1 MEPVTIGLLG
11 LLAMFLLIALHTPI
25 GIAMG
30 LTGFVGVG
38 ILIGFDPAVSLLGT
52 EPSSAISNSGLA
64 TLALFLLMGSF
75 AARGGLSGEIYEL
88 AYAFVGH
95 RRGGLS
101 ISTIGGCAGFGA
113 VCGSSV
119 ATTATMAKIAL
130 PEMLS
135 RGYSRELA
143 SGSIAA
149 GGTLGML
156 IPPSVVMI
164 LYGILTEQ
172 SVIALFSAAIIPGL
186 MSVAVYVIAIAVVV
200 RLDANAGPRGE
211 RLPWQ
216 ERLPVL
222 KRSWAVLLLATVVS
236 GGIYSGVFTVTEAAS
251 VGASLAFFI
260 ALFRR
265 RLNWRAFL
273 DCLSE
278 TAANTGL
285 IFVIII
291 GASIFSYFITLSQLP
306 GNIVSGIV
314 ALDLHPLLVIVLLQL
329 MFLVLGSIFDTVAAM
344 VITLPFTYPLV
355 TAMGFDPI
363 WWGVINVIVMEIGM
377 ITPPI
382 GINVFV
388 LHGMAK
394 DLPLGVIFKGITP
407 FFLAD
412 LVRLAILTLFPPLT
426 LYLPVAMGL
435 YYP

>member
-1 MEPVTIGLLG
+1 MEPVTIGMLG
-11 LLAMFLLIALHTPI
+11 LLGMFVLIALHVPI

-30 LTGFVGVG
+30 LTGLIGVG
-38 ILIGFDPAVSLLGT
+38 LIIGFGPAVTLLGT
-52 EPSSAISNSGLA
+52 EPSAAMSNPGLA
-64 TLALFLLMGSF
+64 TLAMFLLMGSF
-75 AARGGLSGEIYEL
+75 AASGGLSGEVYRL

-95 RRGGLS
+95 FRGGLAMA
-101 ISTIGGCAGFGA
+101 TIGGCAGFGA

-119 ATTATMAKIAL
+119 ATTATMSRIAL

-164 LYGILTEQ
+164 LYGILTEH
-172 SVIALFSAAIIPGL
+172 SVIALFSAAVIPGL
-186 MSVAVYVIAIAVVV
+186 LSVVVYFLAIATVV
-200 RLDANAGPRGE
+200 RLTPAAGPRGPVVPWSE
-211 RLPWQ
+211 RFPLVK
-216 ERLPVL
+216 EC
-222 KRSWAVLLLATVVS
+222 WAVLLLATVVS
-236 GGIYSGVFTVTEAAS
+236 GGIYSGVFTVIEAAS
-251 VGASLAFFI
+251 VGASMAFLI
-260 ALFRR
+260 ALVRR
-265 RLNWRAFL
+265 RLSWKVFL
-273 DCLSE
+273 DCMAE
-278 TAANTGL
+278 TAGNTGL
-285 IFVIII
+285 IFLIII

-306 GNIVSGIV
+306 AAVVDGIQS
-314 ALDLHPLLVIVLLQL
+314 LDLHPLLVIVLLQA

-355 TAMGFDPI
+355 VALGFDPI

-388 LHGMAK
+388 LHGMAN
-394 DLPLGVIFKGITP
+394 DLPLGVIFKGIMP

-412 LVRLAILTLFPPLT
+412 LIRLAVLTLFPPLT
-426 LYLPVAMGL
+426 LWLPVAIGV
-435 YYP
+435 Y